1 MCKRINRFIPV
12 LFISYILL
20 SILAGAVIGV
30 MDINMPLWGSYLLSQ
45 AIVLLPALIYVAIHK
60 INIIACMPYRR
71 LRISDG
77 LLSLLFGYALV
88 PTMLF
93 VSNLTSLFSTNYV
106 QDSVQELIA
115 YPFVVQL
122 LIIAVLPACVEE
134 FVFRGLIYHSYRK
147 NGILG
152 AAVLSGLVFGLM
164 HLNINQLSYAAVMGI
179 IFALLVEAT
188 GSMYSSMLAHFAA
201 NSYSVILMQLVS
213 MTSGGSE
220 LLEQSAQAAESSMN
234 SVPVIIAQVV
244 MLGLVAAGFLGIAY
258 LLFKKIAV
266 RNGRWEYLKEQ
277 LHKGFKPQNG
287 ERFITPPLI
296 ATVAAALAYML
307 YIEFI

>member
-60 INIIACMPYRR
+60 INIIACMPYRK

-164 HLNINQLSYAAVMGI
+164 HLNINQLSYALLMGI
-179 IFALLVEAT
+179 VFALLVEA
-188 GSMYSSMLAHFAA
+188 
-201 NSYSVILMQLVS
+201 NSYSIIMMQLVS

-220 LLEQSAQAAESSMN
+220 LLTQSAEAAQGSMI
-234 SVPVIIAQVV
+234 SMPVIIAQVV

-287 ERFITPPLI
+287 ERFLTPPLI
-296 ATVAAALAYML
+296 ATVAAAVVYML
-307 YIEFI
+307 YTEFM